1 MSWSKSYF
9 LRHTCS
15 ILCALEHESGMRST
29 YIVFERCL
37 LLASQLVMGNN
48 TMCVVKHH
56 MYCTR
61 ECRRLRQKLLLWRD
75 PSMADILIPSH
86 RKPSGSVLHHFL
98 VTRSGHPL
106 YSWLQAYSIYIY
118 IRIYNTHVENTHY
131 KSKGWSIQP
140 TFLPPGWSSL
150 WPSWAQLLPTRR
162 EQRNLVA
169 GLWVSSCYP
178 KKQIEQPSLLC
189 WNYCMNVTVCK

>member
-86 RKPSGSVLHHFL
+86 RNL
-98 VTRSGHPL
+98 VALFSIT
-106 YSWLQAYSIYIY
+106 SWLQEVATHYIVGFRLIAYIY

>member
-86 RKPSGSVLHHFL
+86 RNL
-98 VTRSGHPL
+98 VALFSIT
-106 YSWLQAYSIYIY
+106 SWLQEVATHYIVGFRLIAYIYIY
-118 IRIYNTHVENTHY
+118 VYIIRMSKIHTINPKVGQFNQLSYRQGDQAFGQAELNFSQLAESKKIWSLGSGWVHVIRKN
-131 KSKGWSIQP
+131 K
-140 TFLPPGWSSL
+140 
-150 WPSWAQLLPTRR
+150 
-162 EQRNLVA
+162 
-169 GLWVSSCYP
+169 
-178 KKQIEQPSLLC
+178 
-189 WNYCMNVTVCK
+189 